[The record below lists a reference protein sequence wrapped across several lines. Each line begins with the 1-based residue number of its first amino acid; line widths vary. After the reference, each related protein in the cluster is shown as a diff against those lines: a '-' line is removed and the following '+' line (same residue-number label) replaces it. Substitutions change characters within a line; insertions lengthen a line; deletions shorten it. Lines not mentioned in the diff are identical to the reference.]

1 MNTNSSPLMLAVLAA
16 LLWFLAGFI
25 QGGLRTSADP
35 ELILGFSEGCRA
47 LGWIAIIGAALGL
60 VRRA

>member
-1 MNTNSSPLMLAVLAA
+1 MTSTPSPVLLAVGGA

-25 QGGLRTSADP
+25 QGGLRTSVDP
-35 ELILGFSEGCRA
+35 ELILGFSELCRA
-47 LGWIAIIGAALGL
+47 LGWVAIIGAALGL